1 MEIYT
6 GDLITI
12 AQEYANKIEER
23 LKTETDYKAYIIE
36 DECCNLQRDIRKKI
50 YERLSVAFND
60 LIEREKISCIE
71 RAYQQDDLKDKL
83 FKIINE
89 L

>member
-6 GDLITI
+6 GDLIGM
-12 AQEYANKIEER
+12 AQECATKISNQIGY
-23 LKTETDYKAYIIE
+23 TGYVVE
-36 DECCNLQRDIRKKI
+36 DECCNLQHDIRKKL
-50 YERLSVAFND
+50 YERLSLAFND
-60 LIEREKISCIE
+60 LIEREKIEDIE
-71 RAYQQDDLKDKL
+71 HAYLKDNLKDKL

>member
-6 GDLITI
+6 GDLIGM
-12 AQEYANKIEER
+12 AQECASKISKEIGY
-23 LKTETDYKAYIIE
+23 TGYIVE
-36 DECCNLQRDIRKKI
+36 DECCNLQHDIRKKL

-60 LIEREKISCIE
+60 LIEQEKISDIE
-71 RAYQQDDLKDKL
+71 HVYLKDDLKNKL

>member
-12 AQEYANKIEER
+12 AQEYATKISE
-23 LKTETDYKAYIIE
+23 KINYTGYVVE
-36 DECCNLQRDIRKKI
+36 DECCNLQHDIRKKI
-50 YERLSVAFND
+50 YERLSIAFND
-60 LIEREKISCIE
+60 LIEKEKLSCIE
-71 RAYQQDDLKDKL
+71 RAYQQDDLKNKL

>member
-6 GDLITI
+6 GDLITM
-12 AQEYANKIEER
+12 AQQCAEKISSNIG
-23 LKTETDYKAYIIE
+23 YVGNVVE
-36 DECCNLQRDIRKKI
+36 DECCNLQRDIRNKI
-50 YERLSVAFND
+50 HERLSEAF
-60 LIEREKISCIE
+60 EKFI
-71 RAYQQDDLKDKL
+71 DDSDYFDSSEDFRNNL

>member
-6 GDLITI
+6 GDLIEM
-12 AQEYANKIEER
+12 AQECATKISNQIGY
-23 LKTETDYKAYIIE
+23 TGYVVE
-36 DECCNLQRDIRKKI
+36 DECCNLQHDIRKKL
-50 YERLSVAFND
+50 YERISLAFND
-60 LIEREKISCIE
+60 LIEREKIEDIE
-71 RAYQQDDLKDKL
+71 HAYLKDNLKDKL

>member
-6 GDLITI
+6 GDLIDI
-12 AQEYANKIEER
+12 AQQYADKINKEI
-23 LKTETDYKAYIIE
+23 KYVGHVVE
-36 DECCNLQRDIRKKI
+36 DECCNLQSDVRKILYK
-50 YERLSVAFND
+50 RLSEAFND
-60 LIEREKISCIE
+60 LEI
-71 RAYQQDDLKDKL
+71 DDELRSKL

>member
-12 AQEYANKIEER
+12 AQDYADKISS
-23 LKTETDYKAYIIE
+23 KINYKGYIIE
-36 DECCNLQRDIRKKI
+36 NECCNLHRDIRNKI
-50 YERLSVAFND
+50 RERLSEVFEQ
-60 LIEREKISCIE
+60 LINEEKIRCIE
-71 RAYQQDDLKDKL
+71 RSYQQDDLKDKL

>member
-6 GDLITI
+6 GDLIGM
-12 AQEYANKIEER
+12 AQECASKISKEIGY
-23 LKTETDYKAYIIE
+23 TGYVVE

-50 YERLSVAFND
+50 YDRLIIAFESVTDDND
-60 LIEREKISCIE
+60 LLNELYKT
-71 RAYQQDDLKDKL
+71 
-83 FKIINE
+83 INE

>member
-6 GDLITI
+6 GDLIEM
-12 AQEYANKIEER
+12 AQKCATKISNQIG
-23 LKTETDYKAYIIE
+23 YMGYVVE
-36 DECCNLQRDIRKKI
+36 DECCNLQHDIRKKL
-50 YERLSVAFND
+50 YERLSLAFND
-60 LIEREKISCIE
+60 LIEKGYEK
-71 RAYQQDDLKDKL
+71 DDLKNKL

>member
-6 GDLITI
+6 GDLIDV
-12 AQEYANKIEER
+12 AQECAANISKKINNN
-23 LKTETDYKAYIIE
+23 DYFIE
-36 DECCNLQRDIRKKI
+36 DECCELQHKIRKLL
-50 YERLSVAFND
+50 YERLSIAFND
-60 LIEREKISCIE
+60 LIEREKNEDIE
-71 RAYQQDDLKDKL
+71 HAYLKDELKNKL

>member
-6 GDLITI
+6 GDFITI
-12 AQEYANKIEER
+12 AQEYADKINKKINY
-23 LKTETDYKAYIIE
+23 TGYVVE
-36 DECCNLQRDIRKKI
+36 DECCNLQKEIREKI
-50 YERLSVAFND
+50 YERLTIAFND
-60 LIEREKISCIE
+60 LIENDFNKNE
-71 RAYQQDDLKDKL
+71 LKDKL

>member
-6 GDLITI
+6 GDLIGM
-12 AQEYANKIEER
+12 AQECATKISEQIGY
-23 LKTETDYKAYIIE
+23 TGYVVE
-36 DECCNLQRDIRKKI
+36 DECCNLQRDIRKVL
-50 YERLSVAFND
+50 YDRLTVAFND
-60 LIEREKISCIE
+60 LLDQEIEHPHLRVDLQNKI
-71 RAYQQDDLKDKL
+71 

>member
-6 GDLITI
+6 GDLIGM
-12 AQEYANKIEER
+12 AQECASRISSEIGY
-23 LKTETDYKAYIIE
+23 TGYVIE
-36 DECCNLQRDIRKKI
+36 DECCNLQRDIRKKL
-50 YERLSVAFND
+50 YERLSTSFND
-60 LIEREKISCIE
+60 LINQELDGTVEHN
-71 RAYQQDDLKDKL
+71 YFLQHNLKDKL